1 VAIVQPTKENK
12 MSPEIIKS
20 LWNPEV
26 RLNCFEL
33 FYKMQMPYADI
44 EAALGQE
51 VEREFSVWVYN
62 MKEAA

>member
-1 VAIVQPTKENK
+1 